1 MRAIEVRAIEVDEE
15 KHEPGIVL
23 TEEQSR
29 RRRARSIAIA
39 LSLGA
44 LVVLFYVI
52 TIVKI
57 GSGVLTRP
65 M

>member
-1 MRAIEVRAIEVDEE
+1 MDE
-15 KHEPGIVL
+15 PPNQNGIVL
-23 TEEQSR
+23 TEEQLR

-44 LVVLFYVI
+44 LVLLFYVI
-52 TIVKI
+52 TIVKV
-57 GSGVLTRP
+57 GPNVLTRP

>member
-1 MRAIEVRAIEVDEE
+1 MKVAAVDEQT
-15 KHEPGIVL
+15 HEQGVVL
-23 TEEQSR
+23 TEEQQR
-29 RRRARSIAIA
+29 RRRGRSVAIA

-44 LVVLFYVI
+44 LVILFYVI

>member
-1 MRAIEVRAIEVDEE
+1 MRAIEVDEE

-23 TEEQSR
+23 TEEQLR

>member
-1 MRAIEVRAIEVDEE
+1 MDNQT
-15 KHEPGIVL
+15 PQDGIVL
-23 TEEQSR
+23 TEEQQR

-52 TIVKI
+52 TIIKI
-57 GSGVLTRP
+57 GPHVLTRP